1 MTRARTQKNTTE
13 TDRTTMWCQCPC
25 QRRFRCVHV
34 RFRLNLSTVGRSTLV
49 WPVVVAAF
57 VNTWQH
63 LRSSCSSC
71 VVVVVVVVGVVVV
84 VVVYSSTDENNNNSG
99 VTTRSNTTY
108 RVVVVVVVTAVV
120 VIAYDTAVTGHKYE
134 SPERFPRYDDWRV
147 HAYS

>member
-13 TDRTTMWCQCPC
+13 TDRTTKWCQCPC

-63 LRSSCSSC
+63 LRSSSSSC
-71 VVVVVVVVGVVVV
+71 VVVVVVVGVVVV

-108 RVVVVVVVTAVV
+108 RVVVVEVVTAVV

-134 SPERFPRYDDWRV
+134 SPERFPRYDDWRT